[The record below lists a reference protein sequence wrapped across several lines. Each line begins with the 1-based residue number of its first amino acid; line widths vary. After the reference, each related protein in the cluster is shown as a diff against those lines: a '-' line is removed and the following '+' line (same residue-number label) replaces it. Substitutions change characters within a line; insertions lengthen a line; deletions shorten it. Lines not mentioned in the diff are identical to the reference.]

1 MSSYQNTLNNIPNK
15 YKKSY
20 NKNNNNYNN
29 SQINLLNSNYNNNNN
44 NNTNYINNN
53 NNNNILLN
61 SIQKLY
67 HSICQLVP
75 INKNLNENS
84 LNYYYRLLSSSFFI
98 SQTDESKILNMIFD
112 RAQEITNNDIE
123 KITRLQTLYSLL
135 TKKKFPTKRWSI
147 LYLLNG
153 LSKTKNINVNFTGQN
168 NLLNTMLKLNNPIDD
183 KNMNLDIKYLNNNN
197 NDNNDNNLNEN
208 NKKKH
213 FSSPII
219 VNMSK
224 TNNVITEKDII
235 NDLMF
240 VFQGIDGHY
249 IKYNSEF
256 DRYVLNEL
264 IPWNENIIEIVGVLC
279 ELGWLYKKVSNF
291 LNYFN
296 NNNEINFQFLQS
308 FCYSIQNEL
317 NEYYKLISFF
327 KKKNGESDLNNE
339 NNNINNI
346 NNSNSN
352 IINNKNIISKN
363 NDLTLKNLFLWTI
376 EPIERMKWLSIACDS
391 VFNLKGSSIISQIY
405 SYVNYSGAD
414 IYLNKVLEEVLKP
427 LIIFIKNWIMYGL
440 LQDPYK
446 EFFVDIIDKIND
458 DDIWNLKYQIV
469 YKNIPNFLNRELVIK
484 IFEIGK
490 CINFIIHYCK
500 EVEFNLGHLLKDIKS
515 EIENA
520 ENKINELNN
529 NNNNIDNMNIDNEKK
544 FNVINNNNNINI
556 IDINSYKCCYNF
568 IVSLFNNQDIIP
580 NNNNLNNINNS
591 SNESEKHFLNDLII
605 NIDLIHEL
613 INKTLLKILFV
624 KFNFKENLDSINRYL
639 LLGQGDMMQSLM
651 ESLFDELKK
660 PANHIYMHNLQA
672 NLETAIRASN
682 AQFNDQ
688 ECLKKLNIKLLDA
701 NAGDTGWDI
710 FILEYNVEVPLTC
723 IFTKNLLKEYQKL
736 FFFFWKLKRLEY
748 SQNHQIWRKFMTYSH
763 SLKNYFDFSM
773 RKVIQRSMLFNQQ
786 VIHFVSNLYNF
797 FALEVLETQY
807 KKMIENLSNLKT
819 LDELILCHKN
829 FVENIIKQSLLNQ
842 ENSSL
847 YKKIISIFD
856 LIIRFRTALD
866 VLTTSFLEIH
876 YENNN
881 NFDNN
886 NNDFENSLNK
896 NFSNEAAKQISNLF
910 EEFKNNIIELIKNIE
925 YFGKDNL
932 KYLAMKLDFNNY
944 YSMLEKEIE
953 NKKQNEMIE
962 KMNLEHERINNEI
975 NNNDDD
981 NDEDN
986 NNEEDE
992 DEEFHEEPSGIDD
1005 NRFNN
1010 TMSNRN
1016 NNSNINNNN
1025 NINYDENDEEEI
1037 NTNLHRNNNNNN
1049 LNDSDNIHFNN
1060 NNNYNNN
1067 NNNYNDKSDDDFN

>member
-1 MSSYQNTLNNIPNK
+1 MSSYQNTLNNISNK
-15 YKKSY
+15 YNIKKPY
-20 NKNNNNYNN
+20 IKNNNNN
-29 SQINLLNSNYNNNNN
+29 SQLNFTNSNFNNNNH
-44 NNTNYINNN
+44 INNS
-53 NNNNILLN
+53 NNNILLT
-61 SIQKLY
+61 SIQNLY

-112 RAQEITNNDIE
+112 KAQEITNNDID

-135 TKKKFPTKRWSI
+135 TKKKFPTKRWSV

-153 LSKTKNINVNFTGQN
+153 LSKPKNINANFTGQN
-168 NLLNTMLKLNNPIDD
+168 TLLNTMLKLNNPIDD
-183 KNMNLDIKYLNNNN
+183 KNMNLDMKYLNNKYNN
-197 NDNNDNNLNEN
+197 NNNNEDNLNEN
-208 NKKKH
+208 KKKL

-249 IKYNSEF
+249 ITYNPDL

-264 IPWNENIIEIVGVLC
+264 IPWNENIVEIVGVLS

-296 NNNEINFQFLQS
+296 NNNGIHYQFLQS

-327 KKKNGESDLNNE
+327 KKKNGESDINNM
-339 NNNINNI
+339 NNVNNI

-352 IINNKNIISKN
+352 NNNVINNKNIISKN

-376 EPIERMKWLSIACDS
+376 EPLERMKWLSITCES
-391 VFNLKGSSIISQIY
+391 VYNLKGSSIISQIY

-458 DDIWNLKYQIV
+458 DDIWNLKYQMV

-490 CINFIIHYCK
+490 CVNFIIHYCK

-520 ENKINELNN
+520 EKKIIELNN
-529 NNNNIDNMNIDNEKK
+529 DNNNMNLDNEKK
-544 FNVINNNNNINI
+544 FNVISNNNNNNINI

-568 IVSLFNNQDIIP
+568 IENLFNSQDIIP
-580 NNNNLNNINNS
+580 NNNDPNNINYL
-591 SNESEKHFLNDLII
+591 SNESEKNFLNDLII
-605 NIDLIHEL
+605 NIDLIHNL
-613 INKTLLKILFV
+613 INKTLLKILFT
-624 KFNFKENLDSINRYL
+624 KYNFKENLDSINRYL

-881 NFDNN
+881 NLDNN
-886 NNDFENSLNK
+886 NDMFENSLNK

-962 KMNLEHERINNEI
+962 KMNLEHQRINNEI
-975 NNNDDD
+975 NNND
-981 NDEDN
+981 EDN
-986 NNEEDE
+986 NEEEE
-992 DEEFHEEPSGIDD
+992 DEEFHEEPSGVDD
-1005 NRFNN
+1005 GRFNN
-1010 TMSNRN
+1010 SMSNRN
-1016 NNSNINNNN
+1016 VNNSNINNNN

-1037 NTNLHRNNNNNN
+1037 NTNLHKNNNNN

-1060 NNNYNNN
+1060 NINFNNN
-1067 NNNYNDKSDDDFN
+1067 NDNDNDQNDDNFN